1 MTIYWLGL
9 WCAFDI
15 NAIKDLNDAVV
26 LELTAAHD
34 CSHLQ
39 THYALLLY
47 RAK

>member
-1 MTIYWLGL
+1 MAIYWLRL
-9 WCAFDI
+9 WCAFDT

-26 LELTAAHD
+26 LELTAAPD
-34 CSHLQ
+34 YSHLQ